1 MCLSISVF
9 SFFSLL
15 IYPNAQKEGNVSM
28 YGMSV
33 ALAYPVALIDVVGRV
48 LVCDKQNSK
57 AWLFHRF

>member
-1 MCLSISVF
+1 
-9 SFFSLL
+9 
-15 IYPNAQKEGNVSM
+15 M